1 MKRPVTIPCIF
12 SAFLMS
18 ACTLTPPQSPLTAED
33 AAAQKL
39 AIQELE
45 DALLQEGR
53 TVAAEAREAAEAKAI
68 ALAEEQAKQAA
79 AELAQR
85 EAEAK
90 AEAEEQARRD
100 AQAKAEAEEQARRD
114 AQAKAE
120 AEEQARQEAEEH
132 ARLAAEAKAEE
143 SKKPRRAP
151 QLLSSRGRRSYTQV
165 AEEEQKEEEASI
177 VPTAE
182 QQAAALKLLSKQ
194 EKPNKPKAK
203 HQPAKAPSAEAAK
216 EGYNHDLR
224 STLRVR
230 RFAPPEEGSEQN
242 DDTGEPIPNSV
253 ELKGFRSPVMK
264 GRLPMNIDGKIIKE
278 D

>member
-18 ACTLTPPQSPLTAED
+18 ACTLTPPQSSLTAED

-90 AEAEEQARRD
+90 AEAEEQAKRN
-100 AQAKAEAEEQARRD
+100 AQAKAEAEAQARQEAEEQARRD
-114 AQAKAE
+114 AQ
-120 AEEQARQEAEEH
+120 
-132 ARLAAEAKAEE
+132 AKAEE

-151 QLLSSRGRRSYTQV
+151 QLLSSRSRRSYTQV
-165 AEEEQKEEEASI
+165 AEEEEASI

-194 EKPNKPKAK
+194 EKPNKPRAK
-203 HQPAKAPSAEAAK
+203 HQPAKAPSAEPTK
-216 EGYNHDLR
+216 EEYNHDLR

-230 RFAPPEEGSEQN
+230 RFAPPEEGSSQDN
-242 DDTGEPIPNSV
+242 DTSEPMPNSV

-264 GRLPMNIDGKIIKE
+264 GQLPMNIDGKIIKE

>member
-85 EAEAK
+85 EAE
-90 AEAEEQARRD
+90 
-100 AQAKAEAEEQARRD
+100 AKAEAEEQARRD

-242 DDTGEPIPNSV
+242 DDTGEPMPNSV